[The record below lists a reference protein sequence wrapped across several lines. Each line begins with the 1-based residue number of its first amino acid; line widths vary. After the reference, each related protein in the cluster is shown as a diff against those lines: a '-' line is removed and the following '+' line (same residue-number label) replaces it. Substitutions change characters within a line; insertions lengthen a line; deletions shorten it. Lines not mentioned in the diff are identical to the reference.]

1 MRIQGTNI
9 SPVTNFFSDLFTLR
23 VCMLGPHAYTCA
35 ILIPR
40 ASGGLRKVPD
50 PLRFELWMIVSRY
63 MGAGSQTW
71 VPCMNNKC
79 S

>member
-23 VCMLGPHAYTCA
+23 VCMLGPHAYTCT

-40 ASGGLRKVPD
+40 ASGGLRKVSD

-63 MGAGSQTW
+63 MGAGNQTW

>member
-1 MRIQGTNI
+1 
-9 SPVTNFFSDLFTLR
+9 
-23 VCMLGPHAYTCA
+23 MLGPHAYTCT

-40 ASGGLRKVPD
+40 ASGGLRKVSD

-63 MGAGSQTW
+63 MGAGNQTW